1 VKRLGVI
8 AFIALAGLTVAA
20 FFVTQA
26 LKVSLPL
33 INGFPAPVPSTINP
47 IAGGT
52 CRVRNPKG
60 RLVPVSFR
68 AMRISFYLQ
77 NRGDV
82 VDVAIA
88 DRAGQIVRTLP
99 GSGRFLRVLRRRT
112 FVWNGRGRDGRVVP
126 DGRYEIQV
134 TLARQDRTVTI
145 ANAEGAV
152 EYVTVQ
158 TSPPALAITSITPRV
173 IAASTGTG
181 TGGATIHFTGNQGLR
196 PRVLVLRLAGPGPPR
211 LVKSYA
217 ATSVA
222 GHSTWNGT
230 SRGGRPA
237 KPGRYLIALRL
248 TDRTCQTIT
257 TPETVARAPGAV
269 VTVR

>member
-8 AFIALAGLTVAA
+8 AFVALAGLTVAA

-47 IAGGT
+47 VAGGI

-68 AMRISFYLQ
+68 AMQISFYLQ
-77 NRGDV
+77 NRGDD
-82 VDVAIA
+82 VDVAVV
-88 DRAGQIVRTLP
+88 DPSGHIVRTLP

-112 FVWNGRGRDGRVVP
+112 FVWNGRERDGRVAP
-126 DGRYEIQV
+126 DGRYEVQV

-145 ANAEGAV
+145 ADASGAV
-152 EYVTVQ
+152 DYVTVQ
-158 TSPPALAITSITPRV
+158 TRPPALAITSITPRE
-173 IAASTGTG
+173 IAAAR
-181 TGGATIHFTGNQGLR
+181 ATTIRFTGNQGLR
-196 PRVLVLRLAGPGPPR
+196 PRVLVLRLASHGAPR
-211 LVKSYA
+211 LVKSFA
-217 ATSVA
+217 ATAVA

-230 SRGGRPA
+230 VRGGRPA
-237 KPGRYLIALRL
+237 PPGRYLIALRL

-257 TPETVARAPGAV
+257 TPETLAGAPGAV

>member
-8 AFIALAGLTVAA
+8 AFVALAGMTVAA

-60 RLVPVSFR
+60 RLVPLSFR
-68 AMRISFYLQ
+68 AMQISFYLQ
-77 NRGDV
+77 NQGDI
-82 VDVAIA
+82 VDVAIV
-88 DRAGQIVRTLP
+88 DSAGQVVRTLP

-112 FVWNGRGRDGRVVP
+112 FVWNGRERDGRIAP
-126 DGRYEIQV
+126 DGRYEVQV

-145 ANAEGAV
+145 ANSSGAV

-158 TSPPALAITSITPRV
+158 TRPPALGITSIRPRE
-173 IAASTGTG
+173 IAPAPE
-181 TGGATIHFTGNQGLR
+181 ATTIRFAGNQGLR
-196 PRVLVLRLAGPGPPR
+196 PRVLVLRLSSHGPPR
-211 LVKSYA
+211 LVKSFA
-217 ATSVA
+217 ATAVA

-230 SRGGRPA
+230 VRGGRPA
-237 KPGRYLIALRL
+237 PPGRYLIALRL

-257 TPETVARAPGAV
+257 TPETAAGAPGAV